1 MFVVP
6 GIVCD
11 ARRDR
16 MVTMVLI
23 KIREILTR
31 VIVSIISLILITPF
45 DLPLLVGIFTVSLV
59 SMVANGV
66 DGVVFFSLSTLF
78 HCVPLCST
86 VYLLGTR

>member
-6 GIVCD
+6 GIVFD

-16 MVTMVLI
+16 MVIMVLI
-23 KIREILTR
+23 KIRAILTR
-31 VIVSIISLILITPF
+31 MTVSIISLILITPF
-45 DLPLLVGIFTVSLV
+45 DLLVGTFTISLV

-66 DGVVFFSLSTLF
+66 DSVVFFSLSTLF